1 MNNEKIIRKQITSKY
16 IPIRSIWY
24 KTLRLVHRGIIKY
37 LSNKTD
43 SAYDLL
49 SEIKDSLNALEIYEL
64 NFINDFKNDIQCIF
78 HEIFHLSVFDREK

>member
-1 MNNEKIIRKQITSKY
+1 MNCKVLLKYDTNFVMNNEKIIRKQITSKY
-16 IPIRSIWY
+16 IPIRPTWY

-49 SEIKDSLNALEIYEL
+49 SEIKDSLNAL
-64 NFINDFKNDIQCIF
+64 
-78 HEIFHLSVFDREK
+78 